1 MQKLDDATA
10 QITFL
15 AMVADLE
22 RAWEL
27 RSREPDQFEGAL
39 WKIYLNWWPVFFD
52 EDWPYPSKFPDA
64 DFGNAAVS
72 FSECFCRVFGQVAK
86 TCKAGQLVEAFIA
99 YMRVPLHEEL
109 GRYSTCLPMVKEF
122 IRHHPDREA
131 EILEWVRNNTT
142 NEYILPYNVLKNDW
156 SLSDWRSH
164 IAFQADCFR
173 KEFAQRARRRIE
185 KATEQLPH
193 CVARGDIEAV
203 KSMLA
208 KGADVDAVVAE
219 HGPLDAIAKANGRE
233 EMAKFLDKEVVL

>member
-99 YMRVPLHEEL
+99 YMR
-109 GRYSTCLPMVKEF
+109 T
-122 IRHHPDREA
+122 
-131 EILEWVRNNTT
+131 
-142 NEYILPYNVLKNDW
+142 
-156 SLSDWRSH
+156 
-164 IAFQADCFR
+164 
-173 KEFAQRARRRIE
+173 
-185 KATEQLPH
+185 
-193 CVARGDIEAV
+193 
-203 KSMLA
+203 LA
-208 KGADVDAVVAE
+208 
-219 HGPLDAIAKANGRE
+219 
-233 EMAKFLDKEVVL
+233 